1 MSSRAR
7 GDDGFGTWP
16 RAGLRRC
23 GWSTTPAGGRC
34 PPAAFWRRH
43 GRHARDARGR
53 AAIARTLRR
62 LGPCTAACMP
72 EPASPQDPAHKCVA
86 KHNGVVYVP
95 PMNVIRTADVP
106 NSTPRVRRLRA
117 RRSAPS
123 GLRGRLTGDTPAG
136 AVRLAVVETLAGD
149 LGLDLG
155 AAVRLALAIPDTET
169 AVASA
174 VPRYAI
180 LADDRAIFA
189 TDPAAL
195 LRGGIP
201 TAAVII
207 DLSAIVRAVLGETP

>member
-1 MSSRAR
+1 MN
-7 GDDGFGTWP
+7 T
-16 RAGLRRC
+16 
-23 GWSTTPAGGRC
+23 
-34 PPAAFWRRH
+34 
-43 GRHARDARGR
+43 
-53 AAIARTLRR
+53 
-62 LGPCTAACMP
+62 
-72 EPASPQDPAHKCVA
+72 
-86 KHNGVVYVP
+86 VYAVEHS
-95 PMNVIRTADVP
+95 

-117 RRSAPS
+117 RRSAPD
-123 GLRGRLTGDTPAG
+123 GLRSRLSTATPAG

-174 VPRYAI
+174 VPRYAV

-201 TAAVII
+201 VAAVIV
-207 DLSAIVRAVLGETP
+207 DLSAIVRAVLEGIS